1 MGRKKVTVIG
11 AGNVGSSVAHL
22 LALKELADVVML
34 DIAEGIARGKA
45 LDILEASPIE
55 GFNSMVKGTSNYEET
70 ANSDIAVICAGSPR
84 KPGMSRE
91 ELLKTNASIVAQVAE
106 KLAKASPGAVLIV
119 VTNPLD
125 AMSYVAMKA
134 SGYPRN
140 RVIGMAGVLDSARL
154 RTFIALELGVS
165 PGDVN
170 AIVLGSHGDSM
181 VPLISYTTVKGVPI
195 TRLLPEDKIRE
206 LVERTRNAGAE
217 ILGLLKASS
226 AYYAPASAVVEMV
239 EAVLLD
245 QKKILPCSAYL
256 EGEYGVSGCFL
267 GVPVKLGSE
276 GIEEILELELS
287 EEEQRLLH
295 ASAEKSRELVEM
307 LG

>member
-1 MGRKKVTVIG
+1 MGRRKVTVVG
-11 AGNVGSSVAHL
+11 AGNVGASVAHL
-22 LALKELADVVML
+22 LALKELADVVMH
-34 DIAEGIARGKA
+34 DIAGEIARGKA
-45 LDILEASPIE
+45 LDILQAAPIE
-55 GFNSMVKGTSNYEET
+55 GFNSMVKGTSSYEET
-70 ANSDIAVICAGSPR
+70 ADSDVAVICAGSPR

-91 ELLKTNASIVAQVAE
+91 DLLKTNASIVAQVAE
-106 KLAKASPGAVLIV
+106 KLAEASPKAVLIV

-125 AMSYVAMKA
+125 AMGYVAMKA

-170 AIVLGSHGDSM
+170 ALVLGSHGDSM
-181 VPLISYTTVKGVPI
+181 VPLISSATVKGVPI
-195 TRLLPEDKIRE
+195 TQLLPEDKINS

-245 QKKILPCSAYL
+245 QRKILPCSAYL

-267 GVPVKLGSE
+267 GVPVKLGLE
-276 GIEEILELELS
+276 GIEEILELELG
-287 EEEQRLLH
+287 EEERRLLLV
-295 ASAEKSRELVEM
+295 SAEKSRELVEM
-307 LG
+307 LD